1 MQRFWPGWCGRW
13 ARRRPRHPTPPPDPD
28 RAQLAALVARREDL
42 VTTIGRENNRLGVA
56 VDPWIAKETR
66 SLVRV
71 LKSHLESVEVQI
83 ATLIET
89 RQPLATASRRLH
101 SVTGI
106 GPVVAAVLLARLP
119 EMGQLD
125 HRQLASL
132 AGLAPHACDS
142 GLHRG
147 KRLMP
152 GGRAEVRRARYIAA
166 KSASQW
172 DPVFK
177 AFRKRL
183 MEAGKPFKVA
193 IIACARKLLT
203 VLATMFKKGEDF
215 RKATV

>member
-1 MQRFWPGWCGRW
+1 MDAAVLARMGR
-13 ARRRPRHPTPPPDPD
+13 ALDLAPTPPPDPD

-106 GPVVAAVLLARLP
+106 GPVVAAVLPARLRP
-119 EMGQLD
+119 S
-125 HRQLASL
+125 RASWTTASWPAL
-132 AGLAPHACDS
+132 QASRRMPAIPGCTV
-142 GLHRG
+142 G
-147 KRLMP
+147 K
-152 GGRAEVRRARYIAA
+152 G
-166 KSASQW
+166 
-172 DPVFK
+172 
-177 AFRKRL
+177 
-183 MEAGKPFKVA
+183 
-193 IIACARKLLT
+193 
-203 VLATMFKKGEDF
+203 
-215 RKATV
+215 